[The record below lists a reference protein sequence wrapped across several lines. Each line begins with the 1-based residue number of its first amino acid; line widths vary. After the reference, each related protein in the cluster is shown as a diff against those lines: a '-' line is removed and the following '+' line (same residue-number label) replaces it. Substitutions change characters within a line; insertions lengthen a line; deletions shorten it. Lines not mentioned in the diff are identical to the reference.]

1 MLTETLAT
9 FIVETGFD
17 DIPPEV
23 VERAKHH
30 ILDGIGVMLAGSTHP
45 ISRRVMN
52 HVRSLGGTPQA
63 SVVGG
68 GFKPSAPQAALVNGT
83 MGHVLDFDDD
93 SDTMV
98 SHPTVTILPAVMA
111 LGENRS
117 SGRQLLAAYIVGLE
131 ICARIAALPG
141 FLPGHYEK
149 GWHSTATLG
158 VLDAMAG
165 SAKILDLDARQ
176 IRSAFGIAASEAGGL
191 RSNFG
196 TMTKPL
202 HAGSA
207 AAKGVNCALLA
218 RAGITANASILEC
231 PNGFYDLYG
240 NLATI
245 DESAAIAGLGKDFD
259 IVTPGMNIKKYPCC
273 YYTHAAIDALFFL
286 VDKYRLSPDDVR
298 QIRCGISSIAFDVL
312 KYDTPGNGIEA
323 RFSMHYCMARALL
336 HHRVRI
342 EDFQDKK
349 ICDEKARKWMNIV
362 DVAVEPSMD
371 KPGRSLGARL
381 YVTTADGQTYTH
393 EIIKALGGCENPL
406 PWEAVV
412 SKFKTCAS
420 QVLGENQTTK
430 VVSDIEQLEKI
441 ESIGEILGMLSKA
454 EGNS

>member
-17 DIPPEV
+17 DIPQKA

-52 HVRSLGGTPQA
+52 HVRSLGGAPQA
-63 SVVGG
+63 GVVGG
-68 GFKPSAPQAALVNGT
+68 GFKTSAPQAAFVNGT

-93 SDTMV
+93 SDTTV

-111 LGENRS
+111 LGENHS

-141 FLPGHYEK
+141 FLPGHYER
-149 GWHSTATLG
+149 GWHATATLG
-158 VLDAMAG
+158 VLDAVAD
-165 SAKILDLDARQ
+165 SAKILDLDVRQ
-176 IRSAFGIAASEAGGL
+176 VRSAFGIAASEAGGL

-196 TMTKPL
+196 TMMKPL

-207 AAKGVNCALLA
+207 SAKGVNCALLA
-218 RAGITANASILEC
+218 QVGITANATILEC

-240 NLATI
+240 SL
-245 DESAAIAGLGKDFD
+245 AAIDASAVTAGLGKDFD
-259 IVTPGMNIKKYPCC
+259 IETPGMNIKKYPCC
-273 YYTHAAIDALFFL
+273 YYTHAAIDALLFL
-286 VDKYRLSPDDVR
+286 VDKHRLSPEDVR
-298 QIRCGISSIAFDVL
+298 QIRCGISTIASDVL
-312 KYDTPGNGIEA
+312 KYDTPDNGIEA
-323 RFSMHYCMARALL
+323 RFSMQYCMARALL
-336 HHRVRI
+336 GRRVRI
-342 EDFQDKK
+342 EDFQDEK
-349 ICDEKARKWMNIV
+349 IRDEKVRKWMNMV
-362 DVAVEPSMD
+362 EVSVEPSMD

-381 YVTTADGQTYTH
+381 YVTTADGQIHTH

-406 PWEAVV
+406 SWEAVV

-420 QVLGENQTTK
+420 QVLDENQTTK
-430 VVSDIEQLEKI
+430 VVSDIEHLENV
-441 ESIGEILGMLSKA
+441 ESIDEILGILSKT
-454 EGNS
+454 ERNS